1 MGVSRMERI
10 IVTLPRE
17 LLDQIDAAAAKLE
30 WKRSRLIRDALVEWL
45 ELRRK
50 EEFEALLAEGYQEM
64 AELHSEVVRDFAAAA
79 AEATKDTWRWD
90 D

>member
-1 MGVSRMERI
+1 MERI

-17 LLDQIDAAAAKLE
+17 LLNEIDAAAVRLE
-30 WKRSRLIRDALVEWL
+30 RKRSRLIRDALVEWL

-50 EEFEALLAEGYQEM
+50 EEFEALLAEGYLEM
-64 AELHSEVVRDFAAAA
+64 AKQSTELVRDFAAAA
-79 AEATKDTWRWD
+79 AEATKNTWRWD

>member
-1 MGVSRMERI
+1 MERI

-17 LLDQIDAAAAKLE
+17 LLNEIDAAAVRLE
-30 WKRSRLIRDALVEWL
+30 RKRSRLIRDALVEWL
-45 ELRRK
+45 ELRHK
-50 EEFEALLAEGYQEM
+50 EEFEALLAEGYREM
-64 AELHSEVVRDFAAAA
+64 AEQTTELVRDFAAAA